1 MARNIPMTGRTL
13 ASANFDPKLQNSELF
28 PVLWC
33 PAQPLTGLATE
44 KRKPDSFF
52 RIQDFGFV
60 RRKQLSIY
68 DTKVD
73 TPHERLVLFVG
84 QVVGHFKR

>member
-1 MARNIPMTGRTL
+1 MTGRTL
-13 ASANFDPKLQNSELF
+13 PSANFDPKLQNSEHF
-28 PVLWC
+28 PVLWR
-33 PAQPLTGLATE
+33 PPPPLAGLVTE

-60 RRKQLSIY
+60 RRKELSIY

-84 QVVGHFKR
+84 QVVGHCER

>member
-1 MARNIPMTGRTL
+1 L
-13 ASANFDPKLQNSELF
+13 ASGGAADRVIYRKTEAGFIFSD
-28 PVLWC
+28 
-33 PAQPLTGLATE
+33 TG
-44 KRKPDSFF
+44 F
-52 RIQDFGFV
+52 RIRTTQT
-60 RRKQLSIY
+60 LSIY